1 MTRINK
7 MVLHG
12 FKSFAKRTELLFGER
27 FNCILGP
34 NGSGKSNIGDALCFV
49 LGRSSAKALR
59 AEKSS
64 NLIYNGGKAKKPAS
78 FGEVSIHFD
87 NSKKSF
93 PVEDQEI
100 KVTRIVKQSGQSVYK
115 INDKTKTRNEIVE
128 LLSAAKINPDGY
140 NIVLQGDIIRFVEM
154 SGIER
159 RQIIEE
165 ISGMG
170 VYEEKKEKAL
180 RELERVDEHLKEA
193 EIILAERNTYLK
205 ELKKERDH
213 AMKYKELSDK
223 VNTNK
228 ASYLNIKILKHEKA
242 KQKLLDEIT
251 EYKKK
256 LEKLQ
261 SEVDD
266 QKKQIEEKKSS
277 ITQITNEIEQK
288 GEKEQVSM
296 QREIEKLKVDV
307 ATQKTK
313 IDTYKNE
320 IVKVKQRKQQ
330 LLSDLKDNEE
340 NIAKLSREKDA
351 LAKDVQKKT
360 SEMQQVE
367 VQLKKFKEKRGID
380 TATDI
385 DKQLE
390 EIDKVSDEKQKEI
403 TQLREQQ
410 QNMLREK
417 DKLEFQL
424 NNIEEQ
430 IKKVKEVER
439 ENAGQITELKNK
451 KSLFKNTILGLN
463 SVLTKDSELAAS
475 LGDARR
481 KLLMTQEE
489 YSKLNARN
497 MVVKESSMQ
506 NIAVKKIMEC
516 KTKNVIR
523 GIHGLVSDLGKVN
536 AKYSLALEVA
546 AGNRIQSIV
555 VDDDKVAADCIKY
568 LKSNRLG
575 IATFI
580 PLNKIRVPEKNQ
592 NTDIKKILKSEGV
605 HDLCTSL
612 VKYEPQYKNVFLHV
626 FGDTIVVNNIDVARR
641 IGIGTARMATIDG
654 DLCEGTGV
662 MRGGF
667 REKKHGV
674 GFKEENLDKDI
685 EQCEELI
692 EDLQSK
698 ISRQEK
704 EREMNEKEISKLRE
718 LKENLEGDIITMEKI
733 LHLEESDLTV
743 SSELKQDLKN
753 KIKQSDSEMQ
763 KVMQKISDANKELAN
778 CKIKRQELRDKIT
791 SLRNPTVLAELN
803 SYEQKKQQL
812 RDGITHTNA
821 EMKNIDAQLGMITA
835 ERDKISTI
843 LKQHDK
849 EIEIF
854 DADNNVLIK
863 AIREGEEQLKGKE
876 QAQKEFYT
884 KFKGLFGKRSTLS
897 EEINKLE
904 NKIESVREVHR
915 DNELKMNTVQLEH
928 AKVAAELAGLNQ
940 EFSQYQGV
948 QLDTSK
954 SEEEFKHEIDKFEK
968 MVSNMDAVNLKALE
982 IYDTVEREYNSLLEK
997 KDKLGSEKDSVLKMI
1012 AEIEE
1017 KKKDIFMTTF
1027 NVLNNNFKSIFS
1039 TLSTKGEASLI
1050 IENPKNIFEA
1060 GVRIVVRLTGAK
1072 FLDIRSL
1079 SGGEKTL
1086 TALAFIF
1093 SIQEHDPHSFYILD
1107 EVDAALDKN
1116 NSEKLSKLIRQYV
1129 TKAQYLVISHNDSL
1143 ISEADT
1149 LYGVSMNEHGVSNV
1163 ASLKL

>member
-1 MTRINK
+1 MTKINK

-12 FKSFAKRTELLFGER
+12 FKSFAKRTELLFGEK

-100 KVTRIVKQSGQSVYK
+100 KVTRIVKQSGQSMYK
-115 INDKTKTRNEIVE
+115 INDKIKTRNEIVE

-154 SGIER
+154 SAIER

-170 VYEEKKEKAL
+170 IYEEKKEKAL
-180 RELERVDEHLKEA
+180 RELDRVDEHLKEA

-213 AMKYKELSDK
+213 AMKYQELSDK

-228 ASYLNIKILKHEKA
+228 ASYLHLKIQKHEKA
-242 KQKLLDEIT
+242 KQKQQDEIA
-251 EYKKK
+251 ESKKK

-261 SEVDD
+261 AEVNE
-266 QKKQIEEKKSS
+266 QKKQIEEKKNS

-288 GEKEQVSM
+288 GEKEQVLM
-296 QREIEKLKVDV
+296 QKEIEKLKVDV
-307 ATQKTK
+307 ATQKTR

-340 NIAKLSREKDA
+340 NIAKLTREKDA
-351 LAKDVQKKT
+351 LTKDVHKKN
-360 SEMQQVE
+360 SDLQQVE
-367 VQLKKFKEKRGID
+367 AQLKKFKEKRGMD
-380 TATDI
+380 AARDI
-385 DKQLE
+385 DKQIEDL
-390 EIDKVSDEKQKEI
+390 DKLSDEKQKEI

-424 NNIEEQ
+424 NNVEEQ
-430 IKKVKEVER
+430 IKKVKVVEKD
-439 ENAGQITELKNK
+439 NAEQITELKNK
-451 KSLFKNTILGLN
+451 KSLFKNTILNLN

-481 KLLMTQEE
+481 RLLASQEE
-489 YSKLNARN
+489 HSKLNARS

-506 NIAVKKIMEC
+506 NIAVKKILEC
-516 KTKNVIR
+516 KSKNTIR

-568 LKSNRLG
+568 LKNNRLG
-575 IATFI
+575 TASFI
-580 PLNKIRVPEKNQ
+580 PLNKIKTPEMNAEV
-592 NTDIKKILKSEGV
+592 KKILKAEGV
-605 HDLCTSL
+605 HDLCTNL

-626 FGDTIVVNNIDVARR
+626 FGDTIVINNIDIARR
-641 IGIGTARMATIDG
+641 IGIGNARMATIDG
-654 DLCEGTGV
+654 DICESTGV

-685 EQCEELI
+685 EQCDSLI
-692 EDLQSK
+692 ADLQTK

-704 EREMNEKEISKLRE
+704 EREMNEKEISKLRG
-718 LKENLEGDIITMEKI
+718 LKANLEGDIITMEKT
-733 LHLEESDLTV
+733 LHLEESDLTA
-743 SSELKQDLKN
+743 STDLKQDLKN

-763 KVMQKISDANKELAN
+763 KLMPKISDANKELAN

-791 SLRNPTVLAELN
+791 SLRNPTILAELN
-803 SYEQKKQQL
+803 SYEHKKQQL
-812 RDGITHTNA
+812 RDAITHTNA
-821 EMKNIDAQLGMITA
+821 EIKNMDAQFGMISA

-854 DADNNVLIK
+854 NADNDVLVK
-863 AIREGEEQLKGKE
+863 AIKEGEEQLKQKE

-904 NKIESVREVHR
+904 NKIESLREVHR

-928 AKVAAELAGLNQ
+928 AKIAAELAGLNQ
-940 EFSQYQGV
+940 EFSQYQGIK
-948 QLDTSK
+948 LDTSK
-954 SEEEFKHEIDKFEK
+954 TEEEFKHEIDKFEK

-997 KDKLGSEKDSVLKMI
+997 KDKLGSEKDSVIKMI

-1017 KKKDIFMTTF
+1017 RKKDIFINTF
-1027 NVLNNNFKSIFS
+1027 NVLNNNFKQIFS

-1060 GVRIVVRLTGAK
+1060 GVRILVRLTGAK

-1093 SIQEHDPHSFYILD
+1093 SIQEHEPHSFYILD

>member
-1 MTRINK
+1 
-7 MVLHG
+7 
-12 FKSFAKRTELLFGER
+12 
-27 FNCILGP
+27 
-34 NGSGKSNIGDALCFV
+34 
-49 LGRSSAKALR
+49 
-59 AEKSS
+59 
-64 NLIYNGGKAKKPAS
+64 
-78 FGEVSIHFD
+78 
-87 NSKKSF
+87 
-93 PVEDQEI
+93 
-100 KVTRIVKQSGQSVYK
+100 
-115 INDKTKTRNEIVE
+115 
-128 LLSAAKINPDGY
+128 
-140 NIVLQGDIIRFVEM
+140 
-154 SGIER
+154 
-159 RQIIEE
+159 
-165 ISGMG
+165 
-170 VYEEKKEKAL
+170 
-180 RELERVDEHLKEA
+180 
-193 EIILAERNTYLK
+193 
-205 ELKKERDH
+205 
-213 AMKYKELSDK
+213 
-223 VNTNK
+223 
-228 ASYLNIKILKHEKA
+228 
-242 KQKLLDEIT
+242 
-251 EYKKK
+251 
-256 LEKLQ
+256 
-261 SEVDD
+261 
-266 QKKQIEEKKSS
+266 
-277 ITQITNEIEQK
+277 
-288 GEKEQVSM
+288 
-296 QREIEKLKVDV
+296 
-307 ATQKTK
+307 
-313 IDTYKNE
+313 
-320 IVKVKQRKQQ
+320 
-330 LLSDLKDNEE
+330 
-340 NIAKLSREKDA
+340 
-351 LAKDVQKKT
+351 
-360 SEMQQVE
+360 MQQVE

-390 EIDKVSDEKQKEI
+390 EIDKLSDEKQKEI

-430 IKKVKEVER
+430 IKKVKEIER

-481 KLLMTQEE
+481 RLLAVQEE

-555 VDDDKVAADCIKY
+555 VDDDKVAAD
-568 LKSNRLG
+568 
-575 IATFI
+575 
-580 PLNKIRVPEKNQ
+580 
-592 NTDIKKILKSEGV
+592 IKKILKAEGV

-641 IGIGTARMATIDG
+641 IGIGNARMATIDV
-654 DLCEGTGV
+654 DLCESTCV

-718 LKENLEGDIITMEKI
+718 LKANLEGDIITMEKI

-743 SSELKQDLKN
+743 SSDLKQELKN

-821 EMKNIDAQLGMITA
+821 EIKNIDAQLGMITA

-863 AIREGEEQLKGKE
+863 AIKEGEERLKGKE

-897 EEINKLE
+897 DEINKLE

-928 AKVAAELAGLNQ
+928 AKIAAELAGLNQ

-948 QLDTSK
+948 QLATSK

-968 MVSNMDAVNLKALE
+968 IVSNMDAVNLKALE

-1017 KKKDIFMTTF
+1017 RKKDIFMTTF
-1027 NVLNNNFKSIFS
+1027 NVLNNNFKQIFS

-1050 IENPKNIFEA
+1050 IENPKDIFEA

-1086 TALAFIF
+1086 TSLAFIF

-1129 TKAQYLVISHNDSL
+1129 TKAQYIVISHNDSL
-1143 ISEADT
+1143 ISEADN
-1149 LYGVSMNEHGVSNV
+1149 LYGISMNEHGVSNV

>member
-1 MTRINK
+1 MTKINK

-100 KVTRIVKQSGQSVYK
+100 KVTRIVKQSGQSAYK
-115 INDKTKTRNEIVE
+115 INDKIKTRNEIVE

-154 SGIER
+154 SAIER

-180 RELERVDEHLKEA
+180 KELDRVDEYLKEA

-228 ASYLNIKILKHEKA
+228 ASYLHLKIQKHEKA
-242 KQKLLDEIT
+242 KQKLQDEIA
-251 EYKKK
+251 ESKKK

-261 SEVDD
+261 AEADE
-266 QKKQIEEKKSS
+266 QKKQIEEKKNS

-296 QREIEKLKVDV
+296 QKEIEKLKVDV

-340 NIAKLSREKDA
+340 NIAKLTREKDA
-351 LAKDVQKKT
+351 LAKDVHKKN
-360 SEMQQVE
+360 SEMQLVE
-367 VQLKKFKEKRGID
+367 QQLKKFKEKRGID
-380 TATDI
+380 AATDI
-385 DKQLE
+385 DKQIEDL
-390 EIDKVSDEKQKEI
+390 DKLSDEKQKEI

-417 DKLEFQL
+417 DKCEFQL

-430 IKKVKEVER
+430 IKKVKEVEKD
-439 ENAGQITELKNK
+439 NAEQITELKNK
-451 KSLFKNTILGLN
+451 KSLFKNTILDLN

-481 KLLMTQEE
+481 RLLASQEE
-489 YSKLNARN
+489 HSKLNARS

-506 NIAVKKIMEC
+506 NIAVKKILEC
-516 KTKNVIR
+516 KSKNTIR

-568 LKSNRLG
+568 LKNNRLG
-575 IATFI
+575 TASFI
-580 PLNKIRVPEKNQ
+580 PLNKIKTPEMNAE
-592 NTDIKKILKSEGV
+592 IKKILKAEGV
-605 HDLCTSL
+605 HDLCTNL

-641 IGIGTARMATIDG
+641 IGIGNARMSTIDG
-654 DLCEGTGV
+654 DLCENTGV

-667 REKKHGV
+667 REKKHGI

-685 EQCEELI
+685 EHCESLI
-692 EDLQSK
+692 EDLQTK

-704 EREMNEKEISKLRE
+704 EREMNEKEISKFRG
-718 LKENLEGDIITMEKI
+718 LKANLEGDIITMEKT

-743 SSELKQDLKN
+743 SSELKQNLKN

-763 KVMQKISDANKELAN
+763 KLMQKISDANKELAN

-791 SLRNPTVLAELN
+791 SLRNPTILAELN

-821 EMKNIDAQLGMITA
+821 EIKNMDAQLGMISA
-835 ERDKISTI
+835 ERDKISAI

-854 DADNNVLIK
+854 NADNDVLVK
-863 AIREGEEQLKGKE
+863 AIKKGEEQLKQKE
-876 QAQKEFYT
+876 QAQKEFHT
-884 KFKGLFGKRSTLS
+884 KFKGLFSKRSTLS

-915 DNELKMNTVQLEH
+915 DNELKTNTVQLEH

-940 EFSQYQGV
+940 ELSQYQGV
-948 QLDTSK
+948 KLDASK
-954 SEEEFKHEIDKFEK
+954 TEEAFKHEIDKFEK

-1017 KKKDIFMTTF
+1017 RKKDIFMNTF
-1027 NVLNNNFKSIFS
+1027 NVLNNNFKQIFS

-1060 GVRIVVRLTGAK
+1060 GVRILVRLTGAK

-1129 TKAQYLVISHNDSL
+1129 SKAQYLVISHNDSL
-1143 ISEADT
+1143 ISEADI